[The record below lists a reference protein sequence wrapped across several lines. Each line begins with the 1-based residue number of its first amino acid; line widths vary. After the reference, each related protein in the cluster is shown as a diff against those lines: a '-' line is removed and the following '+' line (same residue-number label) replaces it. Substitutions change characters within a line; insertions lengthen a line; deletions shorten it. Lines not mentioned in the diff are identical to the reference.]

1 MTEFKY
7 EPMFQL
13 GEDKTEYYKVPG
25 SEQYVSTS
33 EFEGHKILKV
43 SPEALTLMSN
53 TAFRDVSFML
63 RRSHNEQVA
72 KILHDP
78 EASANDKY
86 VALTFLRNAEIA
98 CKGKLPFCQDT
109 REGPAGM
116 DRLLRR
122 GGAEPRSLQDLHRG
136 ESQIFA
142 ERPSGH
148 VQGGQHQVQPARAD

>member
-53 TAFRDVSFML
+53 TRL
-63 RRSHNEQVA
+63 PRRE
-72 KILHDP
+72 LHAAP
-78 EASANDKY
+78 
-86 VALTFLRNAEIA
+86 
-98 CKGKLPFCQDT
+98 LPQ
-109 REGPAGM
+109 
-116 DRLLRR
+116 
-122 GGAEPRSLQDLHRG
+122 
-136 ESQIFA
+136 
-142 ERPSGH
+142 
-148 VQGGQHQVQPARAD
+148 